1 MQKGLVIA
9 VAGKG
14 GTGKTTISAL
24 LVRSALKA
32 GVQPI
37 LAVDADP
44 NYCLGEAMGMDV
56 TVDLTIGALR
66 EEFGKLGTELP
77 PGMSKANYLEM
88 QANKAVVEGEGV
100 DLITMG
106 RQEGPGCYCFANDVL
121 RSVVDN
127 LQDNYPLVVVDNEA
141 GLEHLSRR
149 TTRHVDWMVLVSDP
163 APKGLKAVE
172 RVLELIRELGL
183 DVRKKSLVVNRVPE
197 AGLDE
202 TLAARL
208 EKMDLD
214 GPPLLLPA
222 DPDVTRSD
230 LEGRSLLE
238 MDSCRSCEL
247 VDEFFSRITGHA

>member
-1 MQKGLVIA
+1 MKSVFLWVLTAALVASIPINASINKAIEAAAPGSMVVVGPGIYDEVVVVNKPIRIIFRDA
-9 VAGKG
+9 V
-14 GTGKTTISAL
+14 
-24 LVRSALKA
+24 VRGIVVEA
-32 GVQPI
+32 
-37 LAVDADP
+37 DA
-44 NYCLGEAMGMDV
+44 YIMG
-56 TVDLTIGALR
+56 
-66 EEFGKLGTELP
+66 
-77 PGMSKANYLEM
+77 
-88 QANKAVVEGEGV
+88 AVVEGEGV